1 MEPYGFKVDEVALRL
16 WPLTRIITGV
26 VALSLAPVIGTSGP
40 IGLAQ
45 LDRMVR
51 DAKLIVVARVVHGGQ
66 AGTLA
71 SLTLEVQRTLK
82 GHVSLVL
89 VNASIAIPEEFATN
103 KNLIG
108 LQGMWFLSDD
118 GRGGN
123 RVLPAMIGAVP
134 LQLAILPSLPD
145 LPQSWVGPENASPTE
160 GVLREIAAAL
170 EINPG
175 FLQTEFISQSVSSES
190 ASSLRRVYRRMEA
203 SPSPVVAAA
212 GVAGL
217 LRSGDVQG
225 LQSLASLLERG
236 PLPSGGPQMGQ
247 AVCEYFNG
255 NPRGLEILAGLAAKA
270 SSMPRLRTCA
280 AFVLRNLHSKESLPY
295 LVDLLDSD
303 DQYVRYE
310 GIAGLTSYAN
320 SGLIPNE
327 RPLVVDDIVHP
338 RLQKLLR
345 TDATA
350 ANFPTLE
357 TFRRDESGSISFWR
371 QWMRDRAVDAV
382 P

>member
-1 MEPYGFKVDEVALRL
+1 MLL
-16 WPLTRIITGV
+16 
-26 VALSLAPVIGTSGP
+26 PVIGTSGP

-51 DAKLIVVARVVHGGQ
+51 DAKLIVIARVVQGGQ
-66 AGTLA
+66 TGTLA

-82 GHVSLVL
+82 GPVSSVL
-89 VNASIAIPEEFATN
+89 VNASVAIPEEFVTN
-103 KNLIG
+103 KNLVG
-108 LQGMWFLSDD
+108 LQGMWFLADD

-134 LQLAILPSLPD
+134 LQLAILPSLAD
-145 LPQSWVGPENASPTE
+145 LPQSCVGPENASPAE

-170 EINPG
+170 EITPG
-175 FLQTEFISQSVSSES
+175 FLQAEFISQSVSSES

-203 SPSPVVAAA
+203 SRSQVVAAA

-217 LRSGDVQG
+217 LRSGDLQG
-225 LQSLASLLERG
+225 LQSLSALLERG
-236 PLPSGGPQMGQ
+236 PLPSGGPLMGQ

-255 NPRGLEILAGLAAKA
+255 NPRGLGILAGLAAKA
-270 SSMPRLRTCA
+270 SPVPLLRTCA
-280 AFVLRNLHSKESLPY
+280 AFVLRNLHSKESLPF
-295 LVDLLDSD
+295 LAGLLDSD
-303 DQYVRYE
+303 DQHVRYE
-310 GIAGLTSYAN
+310 GIAGLASYTN

-327 RPLVVDDIVHP
+327 RPLVVDDIVQP

-350 ANFPTLE
+350 ANFPTFE
-357 TFRRDESGSISFWR
+357 TFRRDESSSIAFWR
-371 QWMRDRAVDAV
+371 QWVRENAVDAV